1 MINEISSWTSNIV
14 VAVVVATIL
23 EMILPNSKNKK
34 YIKTVI
40 GVFILFTIILPIV
53 EKFTNFDFSLDSVIA
68 SANVYN
74 EPKEINSNNY
84 IQNVYID
91 NLKKDLS
98 KKISEKGYTAEN
110 IEIHVN
116 MKDGEEY
123 GKINEISFNMEKET
137 FEKNENQI
145 DEVNEISVVIK
156 KEDESRHIK
165 KIQQKEI
172 EEIQEYIA
180 TTYGVDI
187 QNVKIY

>member
-40 GVFILFTIILPIV
+40 GVFILFTIISPIV

-74 EPKEINSNNY
+74 EPKKINSNNY

-110 IEIHVN
+110 IKIHVN